1 MLRKILATAV
11 LSLGLVSSAV
21 AAPGTSRV
29 KYTMVMLNMDGTPTF
44 TTYNSYSSYSQCV
57 ALLNSIIPTN
67 DYDVSYSNGYALWCT
82 PSIVITAS
90 TTSN

>member
-29 KYTMVMLNMDGTPTF
+29 KYTMVMLNMDGTPTL

-57 ALLNSIIPTN
+57 ASLNSIIPTN